1 MFLRML
7 NTKPEPDN
15 VLYEEEKIFLIVTK
29 EI

>member
-15 VLYEEEKIFLIVTK
+15 ILYEEENIFLIVTK